1 MANNRLYFGTDGIR
15 GPVGTDPITPA
26 FFERLGYVVGQ
37 QAAFFSAHNTVIL
50 AQDTRE
56 SGASLVLALANG
68 FRQAGREVV
77 LQGIL
82 PTPALAQAVP
92 RYGYA
97 LGGVVTASH
106 NPFTDNG
113 VKFFTARGHK
123 LSDAQEYAIEAAL
136 AACAVIDPLPLG
148 ALQTANPGLV
158 SDYIASAVA
167 RVAPL
172 PPYRLV
178 VDCANGAMSAV
189 APAVLRQLGLSV
201 HCIHIEPDGRNIN
214 AGCGATDLASLA
226 RAVRAQQ
233 ADLGVAFDGDGD
245 RLMLVDAQGE
255 VLAGD
260 QVLAY
265 LTAQLPLS
273 QMQATGVVGTVMTNL
288 AFEQFCLDQKIP
300 FYRASVGDRYIA
312 DALFARGWPLGAE
325 PSGHLIYLP
334 WAPCGDGL
342 LSLLH
347 LLQRLDPARSVAEQI
362 GTFALCPQVLINLSM
377 DKAHWLAQQDRILAC
392 GSAIEAQHAGRVRVL
407 IRPSGTE
414 PVLRVMVEAAEENLA
429 AELAEHIAKEISLL

>member
-1 MANNRLYFGTDGIR
+1 MADRLYFGTDGIR
-15 GPVGTDPITPA
+15 GPVGVDPITPT
-26 FFERLGYVVGQ
+26 FFEKLGYVVGQ
-37 QAAFFSAHNTVIL
+37 QAEFFSKHQTVIL
-50 AQDTRE
+50 AQDPRE

-82 PTPALAQAVP
+82 PTPTLAQAVA
-92 RYGYA
+92 RYDYA
-97 LGGVVTASH
+97 LGAVVTASH
-106 NPFTDNG
+106 NPFSDNG
-113 VKFFTARGHK
+113 VKFFTDEGKK

-136 AACAVIDPLPLG
+136 AACAAIHPLPLG
-148 ALQTANPGLV
+148 ALHSANPDLLT
-158 SDYIASAVA
+158 DYSASAIA
-167 RVAPL
+167 RVGKL

-189 APAVLRQLGLSV
+189 APAVLTQLGLSV
-201 HCIHIEPDGRNIN
+201 HCIHVEPDGQNIN
-214 AGCGATDLASLA
+214 AGCGATDLSSLSQ
-226 RAVRAQQ
+226 AVCAQQ

-245 RLMLVDAQGE
+245 RLMLVDAKGE

-265 LTAQLPLS
+265 LTAQLPLA
-273 QMQATGVVGTVMTNL
+273 QMQSTGVVGTVMTNL

-325 PSGHLIYLP
+325 SSGHLIYLP

-347 LLQRLDPARSVAEQI
+347 VLQRLDPQRPVAEQI
-362 GTFALCPQVLINLSM
+362 GALALCPQVLINVPM
-377 DKAHWLAQQDRILAC
+377 EKAQWLAKQARILAC
-392 GSAIEAQHAGRVRVL
+392 GSMIETQYAAQARVL

-414 PVLRVMVEAAEENLA
+414 PVLRVMVEAAEANLA
-429 AELAEHIAKEISLL
+429 AELAERIVKEISFL